1 MADFAKRS
9 DWEAE
14 LARALARLQQ
24 RELKLLMD
32 ALGDPPDLNNL
43 HPEFWNE
50 FSTTLRGELVP
61 TLEKIFLDSA
71 EQLLGTS
78 SIGVDWDLVNQAA
91 TDWAARYGYDLV
103 RGITDNT
110 RAALQQKVS
119 SYFQNGWT
127 QQALRDSLQS
137 LFGPVRASM
146 ISVTEVTRAAVQG
159 ELAIVKEIEKH
170 GIKMIAVWNTNN
182 DDFVCPVCGP
192 LNQKKQGD
200 GWYAPPPAHPRCRC
214 HINFEWAET

>member
-1 MADFAKRS
+1 MADFVNRS
-9 DWEAE
+9 DWEAQ
-14 LARALARLQQ
+14 LAHALAGLQQ
-24 RELKLLMD
+24 RELKRLMD

-71 EQLLGTS
+71 EQMLGTS

-159 ELAIVKEIEKH
+159 ELAIVKEIEKN
-170 GIKMIAVWNTNN
+170 GIKMIPIFQTSA
-182 DDFVCPVCGP
+182 DSFVCPICAP
-192 LNQKKQGD
+192 LNGKQVQS
-200 GWYAPPPAHPRCRC
+200 WQFPPRHVNCRC
-214 HINFEWAET
+214 WINHAFAEA